1 MSKRSCK
8 LLFLLF
14 FLPGCAAISPIRPQP
29 VLLTPPGSLR
39 AEAIVEI
46 EKIRFR
52 GRAVILVKAPD
63 LVRMDLLNPFNQVAS
78 VILSDP
84 KGLTYYSN
92 GEVRHYGWD
101 DPQVPY
107 HLGPVELVSFL
118 LGRPEKKENYEFYTD
133 GEGNISRLVKSNDGA
148 VVLEVS
154 MDDWREVR
162 GQKIPFLIGMDDGE
176 QQLNIKY
183 TYVELDPV
191 IKKDL
196 FLIPARGIR

>member
-1 MSKRSCK
+1 M
-8 LLFLLF
+8 
-14 FLPGCAAISPIRPQP
+14 
-29 VLLTPPGSLR
+29 R
-39 AEAIVEI
+39 AEAIVEV
-46 EKIRFR
+46 EKIRFK
-52 GRAVILVKAPD
+52 GRAVILVKGPD

-78 VILSDP
+78 VILSDG

-101 DPQVPY
+101 DPDLPH
-107 HLGPVELVSFL
+107 HLGPAELVSFL

-133 GEGNISRLVKSNDGA
+133 GEGNISRLVKLNDGA
-148 VVLEVS
+148 AVLEVS

-162 GQKIPFLIGMDDGE
+162 GQKVPFLIGIDDGE

-191 IKKDL
+191 IKNDL
-196 FLIPARGIR
+196 FITPARGIR